1 MSEYNHNQVKPDPR
15 EAPETTDFNNI
26 PRDLGN
32 SACVDMQGL
41 SAPNP
46 KQLPATAQR
55 EVSKRTIDCVE
66 NASSVETTKIIL
78 ERVNR
83 RGRSSASLLDGT
95 ILVGSSRQP
104 FLDAARILIAAGYDP
119 DSWLEGWRPG
129 ATAFA
134 LRARLGI
141 AAGLTVDETKT
152 VFAKWKPFSS
162 SAVASSIDHSE
173 IPATTLAAA
182 PSALLQP
189 QHEQQS
195 KMTSE
200 TEPGAARPAP
210 SSTDE
215 CTEQSRSSSTFDNGS
230 SSSSRA

>member
-15 EAPETTDFNNI
+15 EAPETTDFSNI

-32 SACVDMQGL
+32 SACIDMQGL

-83 RGRSSASLLDGT
+83 RGRSSASLPDGT
-95 ILVGSSRQP
+95 VLVGSSRQP
-104 FLDAARILIAAGYDP
+104 FLDAARVLIAAGYDP

-141 AAGLTVDETKT
+141 AAGLTVDETRT
-152 VFAKWKPFSS
+152 VFAPWKPFSL
-162 SAVASSIDHSE
+162 SAVAPSIRRSE
-173 IPATTLAAA
+173 EAATTLAAA

-189 QHEQQS
+189 PPEKPS
-195 KMTSE
+195 EITSL
-200 TEPGAARPAP
+200 TVDRGAAGPTAP
-210 SSTDE
+210 STKIGQD
-215 CTEQSRSSSTFDNGS
+215 
-230 SSSSRA
+230 